1 MELNFRYCK
10 MKMNQTEV
18 SVCGNCDAYPLKSEE
33 YYFHYSL
40 GKYITIFSLV
50 YHRAQLEFHKSFII
64 RLLKETMV
72 FSLSCQFLH
81 TLPHIRTKPSL
92 CVRTPQCAACT
103 HIEGQM
109 AKAEMI
115 FLITAAYS
123 LPVLCPSFTSTLPIL
138 LLILID

>member
-50 YHRAQLEFHKSFII
+50 YHRAQLEFHKSFHNQAIKRDHGFFII
-64 RLLKETMV
+64 
-72 FSLSCQFLH
+72 LSIFAH
-81 TLPHIRTKPSL
+81 TPPH
-92 CVRTPQCAACT
+92 T
-103 HIEGQM
+103 H
-109 AKAEMI
+109 KAQLMR
-115 FLITAAYS
+115 AHSPVCRMHAY
-123 LPVLCPSFTSTLPIL
+123 
-138 LLILID
+138 